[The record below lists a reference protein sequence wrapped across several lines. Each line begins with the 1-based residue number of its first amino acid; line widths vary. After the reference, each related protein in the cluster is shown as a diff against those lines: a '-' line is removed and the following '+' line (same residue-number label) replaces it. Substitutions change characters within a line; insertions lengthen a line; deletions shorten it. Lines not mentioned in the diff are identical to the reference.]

1 MPTPHNAAEVT
12 DIAKVVLMPGD
23 PLRAQFVAENYLENA
38 TLFTSVRNMLGFT
51 GSYHGIPISVM
62 GSGMGIPSMSIYA
75 YELFNLYDVD
85 AVIRV
90 GSAGGISPQVKLRDI
105 VFGQGACT
113 DSNFG
118 AHYGAPGTL
127 APICDF
133 DLLRSAVDVA
143 ERMGVPYHVGNLIS
157 TDTFYR
163 KPEAHEPWRSMG
175 VLATEME
182 AAGLYLN
189 AMAAGKKALAIVTV
203 SDMVLTNDCLTAEE
217 RETTLTQM
225 IEVALEVAKEEQSNR
240 GRARERME

>member
-1 MPTPHNAAEVT
+1 M
-12 DIAKVVLMPGD
+12 DI
-23 PLRAQFVAENYLENA
+23 
-38 TLFTSVRNMLGFT
+38 
-51 GSYHGIPISVM
+51 
-62 GSGMGIPSMSIYA
+62 
-75 YELFNLYDVD
+75 
-85 AVIRV
+85 
-90 GSAGGISPQVKLRDI
+90 
-105 VFGQGACT
+105 
-113 DSNFG
+113 
-118 AHYGAPGTL
+118 
-127 APICDF
+127 
-133 DLLRSAVDVA
+133 A
-143 ERMGVPYHVGNLIS
+143 ERMGIPHHVGNLIS

-163 KPEAHEPWRSMG
+163 KPEAHEAWRSMG